1 MPHLHIVHVDRVA
14 TILQIL
20 LKVFILRDKSQIIY
34 TTLTLAQT
42 NSFGFVFI
50 QNVRSRQM
58 NSVCDALSDALMLL
72 LLSVWT
78 MTHQVLKDQRE
89 RLLRVDDVMEGHY
102 VRVFQILQQRHWGRE
117 R

>member
-1 MPHLHIVHVDRVA
+1 MYQGILGWWVPHLHIVHVDRVA

-34 TTLTLAQT
+34 TTLTLAQ
-42 NSFGFVFI
+42 FVFI

-58 NSVCDALSDALMLL
+58 NSVWDALSDALMRL

-89 RLLRVDDVMEGHY
+89 RFLRVNDVMEGHY
-102 VRVFQILQQRHWGRE
+102 VGVFQILQQRH
-117 R
+117 